1 MHFKPS
7 IKRYIATSLLFPK
20 KNHTLSGTQ
29 KQLMKKKNYI
39 SITVSILALTIVF
52 FSCKKDN
59 EENNAL
65 AQDNN
70 GNVGTSA
77 NSFLSDEYY
86 NRLTVEILYM
96 SGFEPTQASVSN
108 LRSFL
113 IDHLNKPSGIEVLT
127 REIPSYGQD
136 SYSSND
142 VVNIE
147 SDHRGKFNANQTIAA
162 SLIVLDGDYS
172 DNNQVLGIAYRNT
185 SMAIFGGTIAE
196 YSGGLS
202 QPTRTK
208 LESTI
213 MNHEFGHLLGLVNLG
228 SDMVDSH
235 QDTGNGKHC
244 TDDQCLMY
252 YAVETTEIAS
262 FLIGNAIPELDQNCK
277 NDLIANGGK

>member
-1 MHFKPS
+1 M
-7 IKRYIATSLLFPK
+7 TK
-20 KNHTLSGTQ
+20 KNHLYIALSF
-29 KQLMKKKNYI
+29 
-39 SITVSILALTIVF
+39 LALTIVI
-52 FSCKKDN
+52 FSCNKEN
-59 EENNAL
+59 EEQNPL
-65 AQDNN
+65 EQDNN

-96 SGFEPTQASVSN
+96 PGYEPTQTSVNN

-113 IDHLNKPSGIEVLT
+113 IDRLNKPAGIEVLT
-127 REIPSYGQD
+127 REIPSYGQE

-142 VVNIE
+142 ISTIE
-147 SDHRGKFNANQTIAA
+147 SEHRLKFNANQTIAA
-162 SLIVLDGDYS
+162 SLIVLDGDYAENS
-172 DNNQVLGIAYRNT
+172 QVLGIAYQNT

-196 YSGGLS
+196 FSGGLS

-228 SDMVDSH
+228 SDMVENH
-235 QDTGNGKHC
+235 QDADNGKHC
-244 TDDQCLMY
+244 DDDQCLMY

-262 FLIGNAIPELDQNCK
+262 FLVGNSIPELDQNCK
-277 NDLIANGGK
+277 NDIIANGGK